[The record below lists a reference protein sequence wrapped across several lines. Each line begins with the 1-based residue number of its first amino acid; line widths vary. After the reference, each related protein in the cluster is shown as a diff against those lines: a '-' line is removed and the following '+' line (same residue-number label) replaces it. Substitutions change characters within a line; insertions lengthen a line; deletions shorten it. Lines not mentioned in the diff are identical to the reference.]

1 MYNWLLLIIFIH
13 TVEEEVDPE
22 RGNTG
27 NVTELPVL
35 SAAQVVHHHPVMM
48 CHVTDDHVIV
58 DHVTDVT
65 ASVLMM
71 TVVPHCMSRTVR
83 MNLWQGA
90 LLVINTT
97 STECQEKSEGKQHH
111 LQIGDQE
118 NLGEFGV
125 QIICHMHQITFV
137 PRLSLC
143 AIVGRKWTL

>member
-1 MYNWLLLIIFIH
+1 MYNRLLPIIFIH

-27 NVTELPVL
+27 SVTELPVL
-35 SAAQVVHHHPVMM
+35 SAAQVVHHHPVMIAAVMM
-48 CHVTDDHVIV
+48 CHVTD

-71 TVVPHCMSRTVR
+71 TVVLHCMSLTVR

-90 LLVINTT
+90 LLVINAT
-97 STECQEKSEGKQHH
+97 STVCQEKAEGKQHH

-143 AIVGRKWTL
+143 AIVGRKWTP